1 MTANSPVFWYRY
13 FNKKKVAGQNLRV
26 YDTEWKRYHTIK
38 GIFSNFLFYLLME
51 NGKI

>member
-1 MTANSPVFWYRY
+1 MTANSPVFGTDALI
-13 FNKKKVAGQNLRV
+13 KKSGRSKLRV